1 MSERFVGDGRLRHI
15 GLLETLAVPGA
26 KGFVALAQG
35 AVIGISGSSHRPVSR
50 RLAGRIGTEP
60 GCTQAEAARKISANP
75 ATPLRFHRV
84 DAPGWAERYG
94 VRADGAVLVRPD
106 GTSPGVAPT
115 PTPTGPARR
124 RQRSRR
130 QYAPPSAPRE
140 RAQIRAVAYLQPD
153 LRRTG
158 GG

>member
-60 GCTQAEAARKISANP
+60 GCTQAEAARKISASP

-94 VRADGAVLVRPD
+94 VRAGGAVLVRPD
-106 GTSPGVAPT
+106 GHVAWRRPHPYTDRSGAEAGALKTAIRTALCAAGAGADTSSGLPT
-115 PTPTGPARR
+115 A
-124 RQRSRR
+124 
-130 QYAPPSAPRE
+130 
-140 RAQIRAVAYLQPD
+140 
-153 LRRTG
+153 
-158 GG
+158 